1 MAITFARLQ
10 ELLDGEGLKYF
21 IDPKSSRVMLRIGS
35 PLGAF
40 DVGIA
45 LLDDGRFLQ
54 FRTINLRTC
63 SVQSPHVPA
72 MLRLLAVIN
81 YEYRFVKYGWD
92 TNDGEIAVYGDLWI
106 QDSSVTQEQFHTI
119 TGNFFTT
126 VQRNLSRLTKVIETG
141 KDPGE
146 TSIEQMLE
154 EAFSGRDLPPE
165 LKELV
170 EAMKKGGKPPSG
182 PGDDSTV

>member
-21 IDPKSSRVMLRIGS
+21 IDPKSTHAMLRMGS
-35 PLGAF
+35 PLGSF
-40 DVGIA
+40 DVGIG

-54 FRTINLRTC
+54 FRTVRLREC
-63 SVQSPHVPA
+63 PADSPHLSLL
-72 MLRLLAVIN
+72 LRLLAVLN

-92 TNDGEIAVYGDLWI
+92 ANDGEIAVYGDLWI

-119 TGNFFTT
+119 AGNFFTN
-126 VQRNLSRLTKVIETG
+126 VQRNLSRLGKVIETG
-141 KDPGE
+141 TDPGE
-146 TSIEQMLE
+146 TTIEQMLA
-154 EAFSGRDLPPE
+154 EAFKGKEIPPE
-165 LKELV
+165 LKGLV
-170 EAMKKGGKPPSG
+170 DAMKKGGKAPPA